1 MNKKRN
7 REEQNEDKED
17 KNKRQKNEEQKEV
30 QKIIVYYEEYR
41 ERKITELF
49 ETSEFSPFIHLAP
62 PSSDLTIFER
72 KKSAVNYF
80 KENKYI
86 IEDILEYDDT
96 NKYIQKDYLAF
107 AVKELNKTNT
117 LENINIIK
125 EKIQKS
131 GIILD

>member
-49 ETSEFSPFIHLAP
+49 ETS
-62 PSSDLTIFER
+62 
-72 KKSAVNYF
+72 
-80 KENKYI
+80 
-86 IEDILEYDDT
+86 
-96 NKYIQKDYLAF
+96 
-107 AVKELNKTNT
+107 
-117 LENINIIK
+117 
-125 EKIQKS
+125 
-131 GIILD
+131 